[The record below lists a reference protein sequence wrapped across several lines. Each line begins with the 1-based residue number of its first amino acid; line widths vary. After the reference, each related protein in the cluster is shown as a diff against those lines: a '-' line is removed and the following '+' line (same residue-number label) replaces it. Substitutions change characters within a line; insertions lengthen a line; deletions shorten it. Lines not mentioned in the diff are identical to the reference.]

1 MIVRRYPFSY
11 FVLAM
16 RMADDTRAFQ
26 TAPRSVVFEP
36 EHFRSQRMAA
46 KFRDS
51 LLQGFVR
58 LSRSPNGDFVFA
70 ANDWLKQT
78 RSPTSR

>member
-1 MIVRRYPFSY
+1 MSMV
-11 FVLAM
+11 
-16 RMADDTRAFQ
+16 DDTRAFQ
-26 TAPRSVVFEP
+26 TAPRSVVFEPEHFRFEP